1 VIVRPMIGSWEVP
14 CIEHIGTLESRRLAR
29 LPVPGLDGDLQHDLG
44 ADSLRVEICGTLAGD
59 DARDAFLKG
68 LREQLHAGKPVTFVA
83 DILTATTLDK
93 VLVESL
99 EVTERNDPAAS
110 FGYRVVLREY
120 VEPPEPPGALGDAG
134 AGLEGEL
141 DDAAKLGLAGLDLP
155 GLLGSIP
162 DIGDPR
168 PPLESALDGV
178 KAALGGLTAPLASL
192 TGVLEGTS

>member
-1 VIVRPMIGSWEVP
+1 MIGSWELP

-44 ADSLRVEICGTLAGD
+44 ADSLRVEISGTLAGD

-68 LREQLHAGKPVTFVA
+68 VRDQFHAGQPVTFVA

-93 VLVESL
+93 VIIESL
-99 EVTERNDPAAS
+99 EVEERNDLSAS

-120 VEPPEPPGALGDAG
+120 VEPPAPPSAVDELGSELGD
-134 AGLEGEL
+134 EL
-141 DDAAKLGLAGLDLP
+141 DAAAELGLAGLELP

-162 DIGDPR
+162 DLGNPR
-168 PPLESALDGV
+168 PPLESALKGV
-178 KAALGGLTAPLASL
+178 EETLTGLTGPLAALGGVLNGTA
-192 TGVLEGTS
+192 